1 MKHKT
6 LTTAVM
12 LGLFL
17 TLAVAS
23 VHAQSANRIQVNI
36 PFNFAAGGAKL
47 KAGNYIVER
56 LSMERLAS
64 ASVDGKTKAFVLA
77 PLALQSQRNPA
88 REKLVFQRYGDQ
100 YFLSEVWISR
110 GTEGNGLY
118 PSGAERGLAKELAKT
133 STRSQ
138 SVEIIARAK

>member
-6 LTTAVM
+6 LTIAAI

-23 VHAQSANRIQVNI
+23 VQAQSANRIKVTI
-36 PFNFAAGGAKL
+36 PFNFTAGGAKL

-56 LSMERLAS
+56 LSMEQLAF

-77 PLALQSQRNPA
+77 PLALQRPRNLV
-88 REKLVFQRYGDQ
+88 REKLVFLRYGDR

-110 GTEGNGLY
+110 GTDGNGLH

-138 SVEIIARAK
+138 AVEIIARSK

>member
-6 LTTAVM
+6 LITAAM

-23 VHAQSANRIQVNI
+23 VQAQSANRIKVTI
-36 PFNFAAGGAKL
+36 PFNFTAGGAKL

-56 LSMERLAS
+56 LSMERLDFSS
-64 ASVDGKTKAFVLA
+64 ADGKTRAFVLA
-77 PLALQSQRNPA
+77 PLAFQRPRNLV
-88 REKLVFQRYGDQ
+88 REKLVFQRYGDR

-110 GTEGNGLY
+110 GSDGNGLH
-118 PSGAERGLAKELAKT
+118 PSGAERGLANELAKT
-133 STRSQ
+133 NTKSQ
-138 SVEIIARAK
+138 SVEIIARSK